1 MSNIEIITFMS
12 ISGLC
17 SAWLWLFTEKQCLQ
31 KRTAS
36 YICELEQNLSKIQTL
51 IGITSHEIRAPLTA
65 VLATLERVNHA
76 TLLTVSD
83 KQLIAGAQSLG
94 QAMLHLLNQLTES
107 PHGLSDQIIVIP
119 RPTDLKKLLN
129 DCFKTFCAAALQ
141 KDITPT
147 LHVCQD
153 IADSLWIDTLRLQQI
168 LSNLLNNATKFTNHG
183 CISLSANVIA
193 NDHFG
198 QLIEFSIA
206 DTGQGLFKEQSCH
219 TQVQPSTH
227 IGLLLSR
234 QLIELM
240 NGELTIDSYP
250 DLGSTVSFKLAFK
263 RSVLD
268 PENRSALATKKPNT
282 LILDDHTATG
292 IQVGTQLRALGIESH
307 VCNKAREATHLIK
320 KYSIQRL
327 IIDFNL
333 GETCGIGLAQQLR
346 HEYHPGLKIYGYT
359 ADPRAIEKLLALD
372 NPFDDILI
380 KPATK
385 DHWSQSLF
393 KSEKYQSGLRAASQN
408 NLKIQKIICNE
419 LLKQQLETLE
429 SLKQI
434 SGSNKQSCRKHV
446 HKTMGGATITQ
457 DHSLHQLCAAFLNSD
472 SSSIRPIT
480 SELSLSL
487 VRSNRVLKALID
499 NTIDS

>member
-1 MSNIEIITFMS
+1 
-12 ISGLC
+12 
-17 SAWLWLFTEKQCLQ
+17 
-31 KRTAS
+31 
-36 YICELEQNLSKIQTL
+36 
-51 IGITSHEIRAPLTA
+51 
-65 VLATLERVNHA
+65 VNHV
-76 TLLTVSD
+76 TLLTVND
-83 KQLIAGAQSLG
+83 KQLISGAQSLG

-107 PHGLSDQIIVIP
+107 PHGLSDQIIVSP

-141 KDITPT
+141 KEITPT
-147 LHVCQD
+147 LHVCHE

-183 CISLSANVIA
+183 FINLSAHVIA

-206 DTGQGLFKEQSCH
+206 DTGHGLFKEQSCH
-219 TQVQPSTH
+219 TQTQPSTH

-240 NGELTIDSYP
+240 NGELIIDSYP

-268 PENRSALATKKPNT
+268 PENTTTSMTQQLNT
-282 LILDDHTATG
+282 LIIDDHAATG

-307 VCNKAREATHLIK
+307 LCDNTREAIALIK
-320 KYSIQRL
+320 KYSIRRL

-333 GETCGIGLAQQLR
+333 GDTCGIGFAKQLR
-346 HEYHPGLKIYGYT
+346 DEYHHQLEIYGFT
-359 ADPRAIEKLLALD
+359 ADRLAINQLLDHD

-380 KPATK
+380 KPATT
-385 DHWSQSLF
+385 DHWAQTLF
-393 KSEKYQSGLRAASQN
+393 KTEKYQSGLRAASQN
-408 NLKIQKIICNE
+408 NLQIQKIICNE

-429 SLKQI
+429 SLSQI

-446 HKTMGGATITQ
+446 HKTLGGSTITQ
-457 DHSLHQLCAAFLNSD
+457 DHSLHQLCAAFLKSD
-472 SSSIRPIT
+472 STSIRSIT